1 MNEFVTTPSDARRM
15 LAVALPLA
23 LYSRAETAAH
33 AAQIALPDFIT
44 DAVDGLAAM
53 IEAGI
58 APPRSDAP
66 GTDLKL
72 LRIPVA
78 PWVMER
84 LDAMIG
90 AVETFPDR
98 SSVVRAA
105 LIAQVDEV
113 GFLASEVPVGGWA
126 ATPSPSDHARVAPSG
141 AWAHVLSANVGA
153 QPAARGFAMPMPAAA
168 DDSVRRTLRA
178 RSRLWSLAESRA
190 MGKPGV
196 PMESLLAP
204 VDVSAIPA
212 LAPSEV
218 QVGLSTEVVARAL
231 SFTTLAELPVIPE
244 QRDGDLYGLTNR
256 IAPTLWAAAQLVA
269 MQVEQGGGPVLYGRF
284 IQHVMPLAWRIGI
297 GIEKW
302 EGEQP
307 RDKGSAG
314 RGFQASA
321 RWPSPPRFVDDEERS
336 ARREAS
342 TVYGF
347 VEYGLLTWTAGSSWT
362 APGKGWARGPLAALG
377 LVAAHANADD
387 GSVWLEA
394 TRVGVEFLGEM
405 GRAGASCAYPH
416 NQAAWAA
423 YTEFL
428 RSVNPLELE
437 RMDRVLNAVALSHV
451 REDLL
456 VKVGVMDPK
465 SMGSRNGPMN
475 FANGYIARL
484 REWGLL
490 QPAQPKFGP
499 KALTERGIA
508 ELSVAYEVGRIED

>member
-1 MNEFVTTPSDARRM
+1 MNELFTTPSDSRRT
-15 LAVALPLA
+15 LTVVLPSA
-23 LYSRAETAAH
+23 LYSRAEATAH
-33 AAQIALPDFIT
+33 EAQVAFPDFVT

-53 IEAGI
+53 ADAGIEA
-58 APPRSDAP
+58 PPLEAP
-66 GTDLKL
+66 GGDPKL
-72 LRIPVA
+72 LRISVA

-84 LDAMIG
+84 LDAMI
-90 AVETFPDR
+90 ARPETFPDR

-105 LIAQVDEV
+105 LAAHIGEV
-113 GFLASEVPVGGWA
+113 GSTISDAPKRSWA
-126 ATPSPSDHARVAPSG
+126 PAPAPSDHARVAPSV
-141 AWAHVLSANVGA
+141 AWAPVLSANVGA
-153 QPAARGFAMPMPAAA
+153 QPAASGFAMPMPRPA
-168 DDSVRRTLRA
+168 DDSARRNHRA
-178 RSRLWSLAESRA
+178 HSRLESLADSRA
-190 MGKPGV
+190 MGKAGV

-204 VDVSAIPA
+204 GDVSAIPA
-212 LAPSEV
+212 RAPSEV
-218 QVGLSTEVVARAL
+218 QVGLSTELVARAL
-231 SFTTLAELPVIPE
+231 SFAKLAELPVISE

-256 IAPTLWAAAQLVA
+256 IAPTLWAAAQLVE
-269 MQVEQGGGPVLYGRF
+269 MEVEQGGGPVSYGRF
-284 IQHVMPLAWRIGI
+284 IQHVMPRAWDIGI

-377 LVAAHANADD
+377 LVAAHANAD

-394 TRVGVEFLGEM
+394 TRVGVEFLGET

-416 NQAAWAA
+416 NRAAWAA
-423 YTEFL
+423 YKEFL
-428 RSVNPLELE
+428 RSVNPIELD
-437 RMDRVLNAVALSHV
+437 RMDGVLNAVALSHA
-451 REDLL
+451 RKDLL
-456 VKVGVMDPK
+456 DKVKVMDPEA
-465 SMGSRNGPMN
+465 MGSRNGPMN

-490 QPAQPKFGP
+490 QLAQPKFGP

-508 ELSVAYEVGRIED
+508 ELSEAYEVGRIKD

>member
-1 MNEFVTTPSDARRM
+1 MNELFTTPSDSRRT
-15 LAVALPLA
+15 LTVVLPSA
-23 LYSRAETAAH
+23 LYSRAEATAH
-33 AAQIALPDFIT
+33 EAQVAFPDFVT

-53 IEAGI
+53 ADAGIEA
-58 APPRSDAP
+58 PPLEAP
-66 GTDLKL
+66 GGDPKL
-72 LRIPVA
+72 LRISVA

-84 LDAMIG
+84 LDAMI
-90 AVETFPDR
+90 ARAETFPDR

-105 LIAQVDEV
+105 LAAHIGEV
-113 GFLASEVPVGGWA
+113 GSTISDAPGRSWA
-126 ATPSPSDHARVAPSG
+126 PAPAPSDHARVEPSG

-153 QPAARGFAMPMPAAA
+153 QRAARGSRLPADA
-168 DDSVRRTLRA
+168 DDSARRRTLRA
-178 RSRLWSLAESRA
+178 RSRLESLAESRA
-190 MGKPGV
+190 MGKAGV
-196 PMESLLAP
+196 PMPSLLAP

-212 LAPSEV
+212 LAPREV

-231 SFTTLAELPVIPE
+231 SFPTLAELPVISE

-256 IAPTLWAAAQLVA
+256 IAPTLWAAAQLVK
-269 MQVEQGGGPVLYGRF
+269 MQVERDGRPVSYGRF

-302 EGEQP
+302 EGQQP

-347 VEYGLLTWTAGSSWT
+347 VEYGLLTWTGGSSWT
-362 APGKGWARGPLAALG
+362 PSGKGWARGPLAALG
-377 LVAAHANADD
+377 LAAAHANAD

-394 TRVGVEFLGEM
+394 TRVGVEFLGET

-423 YTEFL
+423 YKEFL
-428 RSVNPLELE
+428 RSVNPLELD
-437 RMDRVLNAVALSHV
+437 RMDEVLNAVASSHA
-451 REDLL
+451 RKDLL
-456 VKVGVMDPK
+456 AKVMDPK

-508 ELSVAYEVGRIED
+508 ELSEAHEVGRIED